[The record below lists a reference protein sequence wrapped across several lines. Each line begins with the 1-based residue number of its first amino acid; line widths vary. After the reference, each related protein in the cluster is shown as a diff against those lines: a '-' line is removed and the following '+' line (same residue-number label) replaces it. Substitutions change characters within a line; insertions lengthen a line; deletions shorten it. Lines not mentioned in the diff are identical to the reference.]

1 MKRNPLHYS
10 ALKMEK
16 SAILTRL
23 KFLVFIIVFIKTS
36 FLLAGDIDQKVN
48 NLITGMYE
56 LETWLDDDKIYEYP
70 DVTGTLSINN
80 GQIGFTLDNRIN
92 KNKTVKVI
100 GWGNYILNN
109 NEFKYQY
116 TDFKVLIL
124 NDGEEII
131 NDKLPWEGYRVYD
144 LKLQEDVLLLS
155 ANNGNQTWKLD
166 TKNLVYTDKEWGAD
180 KKFAQRIW
188 KRITN

>member
-1 MKRNPLHYS
+1 MYKY
-10 ALKMEK
+10 
-16 SAILTRL
+16 
-23 KFLVFIIVFIKTS
+23 LVFIIIFIKTS
-36 FLLAGDIDQKVN
+36 LLLASDVDQKIN
-48 NLITGMYE
+48 NLLTGMYE

-70 DVTGTLSINN
+70 NVSGTLSINN
-80 GQIGFTLDNRIN
+80 GKIGFTLDNRIN

-109 NEFKYQY
+109 SEFKYQY

-124 NDGEEII
+124 NDSQEIT

-166 TKNLVYTDKEWGAD
+166 AKNLVYTDKEWGTD

>member
-1 MKRNPLHYS
+1 MYKY
-10 ALKMEK
+10 
-16 SAILTRL
+16 
-23 KFLVFIIVFIKTS
+23 LVFIIIFIKTS
-36 FLLAGDIDQKVN
+36 LLLANDIDQKVN

-109 NEFKYQY
+109 NEFK
-116 TDFKVLIL
+116 
-124 NDGEEII
+124 
-131 NDKLPWEGYRVYD
+131 
-144 LKLQEDVLLLS
+144 
-155 ANNGNQTWKLD
+155 
-166 TKNLVYTDKEWGAD
+166 
-180 KKFAQRIW
+180 
-188 KRITN
+188 